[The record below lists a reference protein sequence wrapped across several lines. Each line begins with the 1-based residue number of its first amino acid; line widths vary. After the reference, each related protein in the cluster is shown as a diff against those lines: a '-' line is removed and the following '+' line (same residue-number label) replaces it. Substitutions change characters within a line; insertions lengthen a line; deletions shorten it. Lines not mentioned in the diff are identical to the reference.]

1 MKTKNRKVSCAI
13 RERKGIANFSTE
25 WEKKGVS

>member
-1 MKTKNRKVSCAI
+1 MKRKNRKVLCAV
-13 RERKGIANFSTE
+13 RERKGIANLSTE